1 MAADLCA
8 SSQNKKIL
16 IGMKMQGGKILG
28 REKNEGIFLWLLEQD
43 RQKNR
48 ILSRRKSGLNQEALQ
63 LNVPQTSQVT
73 WQVNFEKEKQP
84 TLNKKNFLEQAMM
97 QKTPLEEES
106 NQVEKEQ
113 EKLNLQIIT
122 ICKELI
128 IKMKKNNSQKQ
139 KEINQLKKVI
149 SCLQEELDKLTFTDN
164 IEE

>member
-1 MAADLCA
+1 
-8 SSQNKKIL
+8 
-16 IGMKMQGGKILG
+16 
-28 REKNEGIFLWLLEQD
+28 
-43 RQKNR
+43 
-48 ILSRRKSGLNQEALQ
+48 
-63 LNVPQTSQVT
+63 
-73 WQVNFEKEKQP
+73 
-84 TLNKKNFLEQAMM
+84 MM